1 MLEDVKK
8 GGHQPSAPFQ
18 PLPRKVNDILVSIA
32 REDPPD
38 ARDVSASVYPRLVDL
53 SSEASP
59 PFLPFFP
66 LCRPSERSR
75 KDTRCRDKTR
85 DRSASCNWPHFES
98 NEIIPFLRGISPLL
112 SSLFLS
118 CIPCPDRGT

>member
-59 PFLPFFP
+59 PFSPSFLCAALP
-66 LCRPSERSR
+66 
-75 KDTRCRDKTR
+75 
-85 DRSASCNWPHFES
+85 N
-98 NEIIPFLRGISPLL
+98 
-112 SSLFLS
+112 
-118 CIPCPDRGT
+118 DRGKIPGVAIKPEIDPPPAIGLISKATK